1 MSNTDPT
8 TNVSGID
15 CLMRHRIP
23 SRPFNFYLG
32 FGLPLIGMLWLL
44 LVDPSGI
51 DFRIANWMYQP
62 GVGFIGRSS
71 WFLENILH
79 DRAKQG
85 VILFA
90 VCAIAGLVAS
100 FLFPTLPRRCPLR
113 RWRVALGYLVLA
125 MSLSTGVVPLLKK
138 LTQVQCP
145 WSLTVFG
152 GNQQYTPLI
161 APRSTTTKPGQCW
174 PGGHATAGFSLFAL
188 FFFLRDHRPR
198 SARIAL
204 TIALSLGT
212 IFAIGRMLQGAHF
225 LSHNLWTALIDWII
239 CLGLYRIMLYQQ
251 SGGDRN
257 L

>member
-79 DRAKQG
+79 DRAKQA

-100 FLFPTLPRRCPLR
+100 FF
-113 RWRVALGYLVLA
+113 
-125 MSLSTGVVPLLKK
+125 VPHSS
-138 LTQVQCP
+138 Q
-145 WSLTVFG
+145 
-152 GNQQYTPLI
+152 
-161 APRSTTTKPGQCW
+161 
-174 PGGHATAGFSLFAL
+174 
-188 FFFLRDHRPR
+188 
-198 SARIAL
+198 
-204 TIALSLGT
+204 ALSL
-212 IFAIGRMLQGAHF
+212 APLASCLRVSGARHE
-225 LSHNLWTALIDWII
+225 LINRCCSTAEKAH
-239 CLGLYRIMLYQQ
+239 
-251 SGGDRN
+251 SGAVPLESDCIWW
-257 L
+257 